1 MSDCLTYTSIVL
13 NYTGPRETRGK
24 EEEREGEERE
34 GGGGRENK
42 LAVHV
47 HCALMRERETAQPK
61 HLTKLTSINIT
72 VGNLEKSKFGKLQIS
87 FIGWLIIGP
96 VSLSMCTVNKMAD
109 LILVNGKEISKFTN

>member
-24 EEEREGEERE
+24 EEER

-47 HCALMRERETAQPK
+47 HCAVMRERERETAQPK

-72 VGNLEKSKFGKLQIS
+72 MGNLEKLKFGKLQIS

-96 VSLSMCTVNKMAD
+96 VSLSMCTVNKTAG
-109 LILVNGKEISKFTN
+109 LILVNVKEISKFTN

>member
-1 MSDCLTYTSIVL
+1 MRLEGRRS
-13 NYTGPRETRGK
+13 RGRGRRRGRGRK
-24 EEEREGEERE
+24 EREGEERE

-47 HCALMRERETAQPK
+47 HCTLMRERERDTK
-61 HLTKLTSINIT
+61 HLTKLISINIT

-96 VSLSMCTVNKMAD
+96 VSLSMCTVNKTAG